1 MRSQENMPT
10 DYCTYPPQIAA
21 DVEITPQHEGGRQS
35 FIVGSISVGRFIL
48 LRETEQQVL
57 RLLDETRT
65 PPTVC
70 AEFSQQ
76 HAATLSLPT
85 LTRFLTKLDEVGI
98 LAGART
104 HRAAPDDPQAS
115 ARFYYRVPLFNPE
128 RLLARIVTP
137 LGWIWTPG
145 FAWSSLGLMLL
156 VAVLAL
162 LNLPEVVS
170 YGGAM
175 MRDHYV
181 AILVASLVIGITH
194 EFAHGL
200 TCKAFGGRVT
210 EVGVLLI
217 FYVLPGLYCNVSG
230 LHLIP
235 ARNRRLWVILAG
247 VYWQV
252 LVGTV
257 ALLAWFLLA
266 PFTLLADL
274 AFIVFLGG
282 VVDVIFNANPLIK
295 LDGYYFLSQW
305 LRLPNLLDRSRAY
318 WRGLLKRLFVGEPNE
333 AATKWSRRERVIYG
347 VYGLVSFVYSV
358 SLRLV
363 ILYIAGNY
371 LMDSFHLLGLF
382 LTFGLA
388 LVYARHWLKQSWIA
402 AAQRIARVRK
412 METNHETKP
421 SRRFRRLIPITV
433 GLLIVVILL
442 LPWRASVGNYG
453 TLVALPGQEAIIHA
467 PESATLT
474 ALRIQP
480 GEQVIA
486 GALIG
491 QMGNFDVDEQIVQ
504 SQAELAR
511 AQADYDRLLGELRT
525 NSEAVAR
532 AGLQWQQRQH
542 DYDEIHA
549 EQQQINA
556 QRQAK
561 PGAETVKLLAVSTVS
576 YRQLEKIVTSY
587 PPALAALQAEVDL
600 HRAQFE
606 EASTQRIR
614 ARQLAAQGI
623 LPRSELDATE
633 TRARTL
639 ALEMAAAR
647 ERLDAALI
655 DHQRKHTNTATEM
668 NVARSDRDA
677 AATQTQRLEGELR
690 AARTLITTLE
700 ERRDLLA
707 RKHAQFA
714 LTTPRAGAVFGEEL
728 PRMTGRF
735 FQKGEEI
742 CRVADTRQLLL
753 RVQVP
758 EREIGD
764 VRLGQPVRLKV
775 RSFPDRL
782 FYGAISKIG
791 GESEV
796 DENRQATYRV
806 ELTIENNDGALRPG
820 MTAFARIEF
829 SHQMIGQTLWHKLK
843 QALRPELWML

>member
-1 MRSQENMPT
+1 MPT

-21 DVEITPQHEGGRQS
+21 DVEITPQREGDRQS
-35 FIVGSISVGRFIL
+35 FIVGSVSIGRFIL
-48 LRETEQQVL
+48 LRETEHKVL
-57 RLLDETRT
+57 RLLDEAHT
-65 PPTVC
+65 PATVC

-76 HAATLSLPT
+76 HAATLSLTT
-85 LTRFLTKLDEVGI
+85 LTRFLTKLDEMGI

-115 ARFYYRVPLFNPE
+115 ARFYYRVPLFNPD
-128 RLLARIVTP
+128 RLFARIVTP
-137 LGWIWTPG
+137 LDWLWTPS
-145 FAWSSLGLMLL
+145 FAWSSLGLMLF
-156 VAVLAL
+156 VAALAL

-170 YGGAM
+170 YGGVM
-175 MRDHYV
+175 MRDHYI
-181 AILVASLVIGITH
+181 AILVASILIGITH

-210 EVGVLLI
+210 EVGVLMI

-235 ARNRRLWVILAG
+235 QRNRRLWVILAG

-257 ALLAWFLLA
+257 ALLAWFLLV
-266 PFTLLADL
+266 PYTLLSDV

-318 WRGLLKRLFVGEPNE
+318 WRGLLKRLLGGEPN
-333 AATKWSRRERVIYG
+333 AAAVKWSQRERVIYG

-358 SLRLV
+358 SLRVV

-382 LTFGLA
+382 LTVGLA
-388 LVYARHWLKQSWIA
+388 LIYARHWLKQLWTA
-402 AAQRIARVRK
+402 AAQRIARVRQ
-412 METNHETKP
+412 MDTNQKTKP
-421 SRRFRRLIPITV
+421 ARRLRRLIPLTIA
-433 GLLIVVILL
+433 LLIILVLL

-474 ALRIQP
+474 TLRTQP
-480 GEQVIA
+480 GEQVVA
-486 GALIG
+486 GAIIG
-491 QMGNFDVDEQIVQ
+491 QMGNFDLDEQIVQ

-511 AQADYDRLLGELRT
+511 TQADYDRLLGELRIH
-525 NSEAVAR
+525 NEAVAR
-532 AGLQWQQRQH
+532 AGLQLRQRQH

-549 EQQQINA
+549 EQQQIQS
-556 QRQAK
+556 QRQTK
-561 PGAETVKLLAVSTVS
+561 PGVEAV
-576 YRQLEKIVTSY
+576 KIVATNWAPETSSY
-587 PPALAALQAEVDL
+587 PPALAALQTEVDL
-600 HRAQFE
+600 RRAQLE
-606 EASTQRIR
+606 EATTQRTR
-614 ARQLAAQGI
+614 ARQLTAQGI
-623 LPRSELDATE
+623 LPRSELDTAE

-639 ALEMAAAR
+639 ALEMNAAR
-647 ERLDAALI
+647 ERLAAALI
-655 DHQRKHTNTATEM
+655 DHQRKHTYTATEM
-668 NVARSDRDA
+668 QVARTERDA
-677 AATQTQRLEGELR
+677 ASAQTERLAGELQSAR
-690 AARTLITTLE
+690 ALLTTLA
-700 ERRDLLA
+700 ERRDLLQ
-707 RKHAQFA
+707 RKHAQFV
-714 LTTPRAGAVFGEEL
+714 LTTPRAGAIFGEEL

-764 VRLGQPVRLKV
+764 VRLRQPVRLKV
-775 RSFPDRL
+775 RSFPDRT
-782 FYGAISKIG
+782 FFGAVSKIG
-791 GESEV
+791 GESEL

-806 ELTIENNDGALRPG
+806 ELTIENNEGVLRPG

-829 SHQMIGQTLWHKLK
+829 NHQMIGQTLWHKLK